1 MGIFLAASLGCAL
14 PGTDPALGLLALS
27 EFSHTIPLGIG
38 PSLEVHPA
46 MISGSPE
53 PLKLIMSQQSSC
65 HEVMCT
71 H

>member
-14 PGTDPALGLLALS
+14 PGTDPALGLLASS

-46 MISGSPE
+46 MISGSPGTSE
-53 PLKLIMSQQSSC
+53 VDNVPAVLMS
-65 HEVMCT
+65 
-71 H
+71 